1 MFESGSFA
9 KRSERVGGRMRRVRW
24 RDEVAEK
31 RQIIIIIIKKTQQL
45 LFGDINFL
53 FLIKELKII
62 YLEVQIV
69 RY

>member
-31 RQIIIIIIKKTQQL
+31 RQIIIIIKKT
-45 LFGDINFL
+45 NNS
-53 FLIKELKII
+53 
-62 YLEVQIV
+62 YLGI
-69 RY
+69 